1 MFRSCSLVYI
11 LLGRYDRV
19 PAYIDLDPLSAYVR
33 YRRMERAILRND
45 KAAALEEA
53 RSISAGPHSY
63 ADARMIEAFLGGAS
77 PERVRQWS
85 REAEGYLDRNNTPE
99 FPFVEARY
107 QAWAG
112 QTEPALRLLKR
123 AMANNYCSYP
133 IMDSDPF
140 LANIRRLPEY
150 KELRQAGIACRE
162 NFRAQ
167 MADR

>member
-33 YRRMERAILRND
+33 YRGMELAILRND

-63 ADARMIEAFLGGAS
+63 ADARMIEAFLGGAA

-133 IMDSDPF
+133 SWTP
-140 LANIRRLPEY
+140 IRSWRTS
-150 KELRQAGIACRE
+150 
-162 NFRAQ
+162 
-167 MADR
+167 ADYPSTKS